1 MVDAATPSAPDLGD
15 TPPPPWAHDKV
26 APGLALALG
35 VAFVAWLGERALIAG
50 VGRAV
55 LEAIV
60 LAILIGAVVRT
71 WFVRDFSRYAHG
83 AHVASGLILECSIV
97 LLGAGSDLR
106 ALVAAGPA
114 ILAGVVV
121 IVGVTLVS
129 GTFIGQWFGLP
140 RTHALLVAVGNA
152 ICGNSAISAA
162 APVVGARRDEVASAI
177 AFTAVLGVCVILGL
191 PFLIP
196 LLHLS
201 DHQYGIVA
209 GLTVYAVPQVIA
221 AAYPVS
227 VAAGQ
232 AATLVKLMRV
242 LLLGPVV
249 LILSLTEHHSAHLR
263 WWRAVPWYIIGFFVT
278 SALRTTD
285 VIPAS
290 MGDVVREGARL
301 LTVLAMAGL
310 GLAVDL
316 QAVRRV
322 GARVG
327 STVLASLLLMLGLS
341 LALVRLLG
349 VA

>member
-1 MVDAATPSAPDLGD
+1 MSTAPAAPRARGPV
-15 TPPPPWAHDKV
+15 W
-26 APGLALALG
+26 PGLSVALLVALA
-35 VAFVAWLGERALIAG
+35 AWLGERALVAAA
-50 VGRAV
+50 GRAV
-55 LEAIV
+55 IEAIV
-60 LAILIGAVVRT
+60 MAILIGTVARAAFLRDPVR
-71 WFVRDFSRYAHG
+71 FEPG
-83 AHVASGLILECSIV
+83 AAVASGLLLEISIV

-114 ILAGVVV
+114 ILAGVVT
-121 IVGVTLVS
+121 IVAVTLVA
-129 GTFIGQWFGLP
+129 GTAIGRWLGLP
-140 RTHALLVAVGNA
+140 RAHALLVAVGNA

-191 PFLIP
+191 PLLLP
-196 LLHLS
+196 VLHLS
-201 DHQYGIVA
+201 DHQYGIIA

-249 LILSLTEHHSAHLR
+249 LVLSVTEKHAAHLR
-263 WWRAVPWYIIGFFVT
+263 WWRAVPWYIVGFTVT
-278 SALRTTD
+278 SALRTLD
-285 VIPAS
+285 VIPAAA
-290 MGDVVREGARL
+290 GDGVREAARL
-301 LTVLAMAGL
+301 LTVVAMAGL

-316 QAVRRV
+316 KAVRRV
-322 GARVG
+322 GPRVG
-327 STVLASLLLMLGLS
+327 ATVLISLVLMLGLS

>member
-1 MVDAATPSAPDLGD
+1 MSVPGHPVTAAPSGGLRATL
-15 TPPPPWAHDKV
+15 
-26 APGLALALG
+26 PGLSLALG
-35 VAFVAWLGERALIAG
+35 VAVLAWAGERALVSVA
-50 VGRAV
+50 GRAV

-60 LAILIGAVVRT
+60 LAILIGAITRTWVVRDAA
-71 WFVRDFSRYAHG
+71 RIARGSHL
-83 AHVASGLILECSIV
+83 ASGLLLECSIV

-106 ALVAAGPA
+106 ALAAAGPA
-114 ILAGVVV
+114 ILAGVIV
-121 IVGVTLVS
+121 IVGVTLVA
-129 GTFIGQWFGLP
+129 GTYIGQWFGLP

-191 PFLIP
+191 PALIP

-201 DHQYGIVA
+201 DHQYGVVA

-227 VAAGQ
+227 IAAGQ

-249 LILSLTEHHSAHLR
+249 LVLSLTEHHAAHLR
-263 WWRAVPWYIIGFFVT
+263 WWRAVPWYIVGFFVT

-285 VIPAS
+285 IIPAS
-290 MGDVVREGARL
+290 TGDVVREAARL
-301 LTVLAMAGL
+301 LTVVAMAGL

-316 QAVRRV
+316 DAVRRV
-322 GARVG
+322 GPRVG
-327 STVLASLLLMLGLS
+327 STVLISLLLMLSLS

>member
-1 MVDAATPSAPDLGD
+1 MSTHPDKTMRAA
-15 TPPPPWAHDKV
+15 V
-26 APGLALALG
+26 PGLALALVVSVLAWG
-35 VAFVAWLGERALIAG
+35 GERAFVALAGRAL
-50 VGRAV
+50 

-60 LAILIGAVVRT
+60 LAILFGAMVRT
-71 WFVRDFSRYAHG
+71 LFVRDPGRYAQFERG
-83 AHVASGLILECSIV
+83 ASVASGLLLECSIV

-121 IVGVTLVS
+121 IVGMTLVA
-129 GTFIGQWFGLP
+129 GMYIGQWFGLP
-140 RTHALLVAVGNA
+140 RAHALLVAVGNA

-177 AFTAVLGVCVILGL
+177 AFTAVLGVCVIVGL
-191 PFLIP
+191 PLLIP
-196 LLHLS
+196 LLGLS
-201 DHQYGIVA
+201 DTQYGVVA

-232 AATLVKLMRV
+232 AATLVKLTRV

-249 LILSLTEHHSAHLR
+249 LVLSLTEHHSAHLR
-263 WWRAVPWYIIGFFVT
+263 WWRAVPWYVIGFAVAAT
-278 SALRTTD
+278 LRTLD
-285 VIPAS
+285 VIPS
-290 MGDVVREGARL
+290 GTGDTVREAARA
-301 LTVLAMAGL
+301 LTVMAMAGL

-316 QAVRRV
+316 DAVRRV
-322 GARVG
+322 GPRVG
-327 STVLASLLLMLGLS
+327 STVLVSLVLMLGLS
-341 LALVRLLG
+341 LALVRLLH

>member
-1 MVDAATPSAPDLGD
+1 MKAR
-15 TPPPPWAHDKV
+15 

-35 VAFVAWLGERALIAG
+35 VAAIALALERALVAWQ
-50 VGRAV
+50 GRAV

-60 LAILIGAVVRT
+60 LAIIVGTLVRAA
-71 WFVRDFSRYAHG
+71 FVRAPGRFEPG
-83 AHVASGLILECSIV
+83 AAVASGLLLECSIV

-114 ILAGVVV
+114 ILAGVVA
-121 IVGVTLVS
+121 IVGITLVV
-129 GTFIGQWFGLP
+129 GPVIGRWFGLP
-140 RTHALLVAVGNA
+140 RSHALLVAVGNA

-162 APVVGARRDEVASAI
+162 APVIGARRDEVASAI
-177 AFTAVLGVCVILGL
+177 AFTAVLGVVVILGL
-191 PFLIP
+191 PHLIP
-196 LLHLS
+196 VFGLS
-201 DHQYGIVA
+201 DHQYGVVA

-249 LILSLTEHHSAHLR
+249 LALSLMEHHAARLT
-263 WWRAVPWYIIGFFVT
+263 WYKVVPWYIIGF
-278 SALRTTD
+278 AIAAGLRTGG

-290 MGDVVREGARL
+290 VGDSVREVARI
-301 LTVLAMAGL
+301 LTVVAMAGL

-316 QAVRRV
+316 QSVRRV

-327 STVLASLLLMLGLS
+327 ATVSISLIMMLGLS
-341 LALVRLLG
+341 LALVRILR
-349 VA
+349 VV

>member
-1 MVDAATPSAPDLGD
+1 MNSPTGGVSTSYARSVG
-15 TPPPPWAHDKV
+15 
-26 APGLALALG
+26 PGLALALL
-35 VAFVAWLGERALIAG
+35 VSVVAWFGERLFIA
-50 VGRAV
+50 VAGRAL

-60 LAILIGAVVRT
+60 LAILVGAVVRT
-71 WFVRDFSRYAHG
+71 AFVRAPARFERG
-83 AHVASGLILECSIV
+83 AAFASGFILECSIV

-114 ILAGVVV
+114 ILSGIVV
-121 IVGVTLVS
+121 IVGVTLVV
-129 GTFIGQWFGLP
+129 GTYVGQWFGLP

-177 AFTAVLGVCVILGL
+177 AFTAVLGVVVIVGL

-196 LLHLS
+196 LLKLS
-201 DHQYGIVA
+201 DTQYGVVA

-232 AATLVKLMRV
+232 AATLVKLTRV

-249 LILSLTEHHSAHLR
+249 LILSLTEHHAAHMK
-263 WWRAVPWYIIGFFVT
+263 WWKAVPWYIIGFGIAA
-278 SALRTTD
+278 ALRTTD

-290 MGDVVREGARL
+290 AGDVVREGARL

-327 STVLASLLLMLGLS
+327 NTVLVSLVLMLAMS
-341 LALVRLLG
+341 LALVRLLR

>member
-1 MVDAATPSAPDLGD
+1 VIRR
-15 TPPPPWAHDKV
+15 V
-26 APGLALALG
+26 APGLLLAL
-35 VAFVAWLGERALIAG
+35 VVSALAWLGEQLLVAAA
-50 VGRAV
+50 GRAV

-60 LAILIGAVVRT
+60 LAILIGAAVRAL
-71 WFVRDFSRYAHG
+71 FVRAPARYERG
-83 AHVASGLILECSIV
+83 AAVASGLLLECSIV

-121 IVGVTLVS
+121 IVGVTLVA
-129 GTFIGQWFGLP
+129 GLYIGQWFGLP

-177 AFTAVLGVCVILGL
+177 AFTAVLGVCVIVGL
-191 PFLIP
+191 PLIIP
-196 LLHLS
+196 VLHLS
-201 DHQYGIVA
+201 DTQYGVVA

-221 AAYPVS
+221 AAFPVS

-232 AATLVKLMRV
+232 AATLVKLTRV

-249 LILSLTEHHSAHLR
+249 MLLSLTEHHAAHIR
-263 WWRAVPWYIIGFFVT
+263 WWRAVPWYIIGFGIA

-290 MGDVVREGARL
+290 TGDLVREAARA
-301 LTVLAMAGL
+301 LTVVAMAGL

-322 GARVG
+322 GPRVA
-327 STVLASLLLMLGLS
+327 STVLVSLVLMLTMS
-341 LALVRLLG
+341 LVLVRLLA

>member
-1 MVDAATPSAPDLGD
+1 MTAARTGGPRA
-15 TPPPPWAHDKV
+15 AV
-26 APGLALALG
+26 PGLALSFG
-35 VAFVAWLGERALIAG
+35 VAALAVLAERAIVALA
-50 VGRAV
+50 GRAI

-60 LAILIGAVVRT
+60 LAIVIGTLVRAL
-71 WFVRDFSRYAHG
+71 FVRAPERFERG
-83 AHVASGLILECSIV
+83 AAVASGLLLECSIV

-106 ALVAAGPA
+106 ALAAAGPA
-114 ILAGVVV
+114 ILGGVVI
-121 IVGVTLVS
+121 IVGVTLTV

-140 RTHALLVAVGNA
+140 RSHALLVSVGNA

-177 AFTAVLGVCVILGL
+177 AFTAVLGVVVILAL

-201 DHQYGIVA
+201 DHQYGVVA

-242 LLLGPVV
+242 MLLGPVV
-249 LILSLTEHHSAHLR
+249 LLLSLTEHRAAHVR
-263 WWRAVPWYIIGFFVT
+263 WWRAVPWYIVGFAIT
-278 SALRTTD
+278 AALRTLD
-285 VIPAS
+285 VIPDTS
-290 MGDVVREGARL
+290 GDNVREAAKV
-301 LTVLAMAGL
+301 LTVVAMAGL

-316 QAVRRV
+316 AAVRRV
-322 GARVG
+322 GPRVG
-327 STVLASLLLMLGLS
+327 STVLVSLLLMLGLS

>member
-1 MVDAATPSAPDLGD
+1 MIRR
-15 TPPPPWAHDKV
+15 V
-26 APGLALALG
+26 APGLLLAL
-35 VAFVAWLGERALIAG
+35 VVSALAWLGEQLLVAAA
-50 VGRAV
+50 GRAV

-60 LAILIGAVVRT
+60 LAILIGAAVRAL
-71 WFVRDFSRYAHG
+71 FVRAPARYERG
-83 AHVASGLILECSIV
+83 AAVASGLLLECSIV

-121 IVGVTLVS
+121 IVGVTLVA
-129 GTFIGQWFGLP
+129 GLYIGQWFGLP

-177 AFTAVLGVCVILGL
+177 AFTAVLGVCVIVGL
-191 PFLIP
+191 PLIIP
-196 LLHLS
+196 VLHLS
-201 DHQYGIVA
+201 DTQYGVVA

-221 AAYPVS
+221 AAFPVS

-232 AATLVKLMRV
+232 AATLVKLTRV

-249 LILSLTEHHSAHLR
+249 MLLSLTEHHAAHIR
-263 WWRAVPWYIIGFFVT
+263 WWRAVPWYIIGFGIA

-290 MGDVVREGARL
+290 TGDLVREAARA
-301 LTVLAMAGL
+301 LTVVAMAGL

-322 GARVG
+322 GPRVA
-327 STVLASLLLMLGLS
+327 STVLVSLVLMLTMS
-341 LALVRLLG
+341 LVLVRLLA

>member
-1 MVDAATPSAPDLGD
+1 MATHAENRRASA
-15 TPPPPWAHDKV
+15 V
-26 APGLALALG
+26 PGLALAVG
-35 VAFVAWLGERALIAG
+35 VSLAAWLCERALVALA
-50 VGRAV
+50 GRAV

-60 LAILIGAVVRT
+60 MAILIGTVVRAL
-71 WFVRDFSRYAHG
+71 FVRDAARYERG
-83 AHVASGLILECSIV
+83 AAVASGLLLECSIV

-114 ILAGVVV
+114 ILAGVVLIVV
-121 IVGVTLVS
+121 ITLVT
-129 GTFIGQWFGLP
+129 GTYIGRWFGLP
-140 RTHALLVAVGNA
+140 RAHALLVAVGNA

-177 AFTAVLGVCVILGL
+177 AFTAVLGVCVIVGL
-191 PFLIP
+191 PGLIP

-249 LILSLTEHHSAHLR
+249 LALSFTEHHAAHLR
-263 WWRAVPWYIIGFFVT
+263 WWRAVPWYIVGFTVT
-278 SALRTTD
+278 SALRTLD

-290 MGDVVREGARL
+290 TGDAVREAARL
-301 LTVLAMAGL
+301 LTVVAMAGL

-316 QAVRRV
+316 DAVRRV
-322 GARVG
+322 GPRVG
-327 STVLASLLLMLGLS
+327 ATVTISLVLMLGLS
-341 LALVRLLG
+341 LALVRVLG

>member
-1 MVDAATPSAPDLGD
+1 VEPVG
-15 TPPPPWAHDKV
+15 KRRFV
-26 APGLALALG
+26 PGLTLALVVAALAWTGEQL
-35 VAFVAWLGERALIAG
+35 FVSLAGRAL
-50 VGRAV
+50 

-60 LAILIGAVVRT
+60 LAILVGAVVRT
-71 WFVRDFSRYAHG
+71 WFISDAARFAPGTHF
-83 AHVASGLILECSIV
+83 ASGFLLECSIV

-106 ALVAAGPA
+106 ALLAAGPA

-121 IVGVTLVS
+121 IVGVTLVA
-129 GTFIGQWFGLP
+129 GMYIGQWFGLP

-177 AFTAVLGVCVILGL
+177 AFTAVLGVAVIVGL
-191 PFLIP
+191 PSLIP
-196 LLHLS
+196 LLGLT
-201 DHQYGIVA
+201 DTQYGVVA

-232 AATLVKLMRV
+232 AATLVKLTRV

-249 LILSLTEHHSAHLR
+249 LLLSLTEHHAARLK
-263 WWRAVPWYIIGFFVT
+263 WWRAVPWYIIGFAVAA
-278 SALRTTD
+278 ALRTFE

-290 MGDVVREGARL
+290 TGDTVREGARA
-301 LTVLAMAGL
+301 LTIVAMAGL
-310 GLAVDL
+310 GLAVDIHV
-316 QAVRRV
+316 VRKV
-322 GARVG
+322 GPRVG
-327 STVLASLLLMLGLS
+327 STVIVSLALMLTLS

>member
-1 MVDAATPSAPDLGD
+1 MSTPS
-15 TPPPPWAHDKV
+15 DKSFRAAV
-26 APGLALALG
+26 PGLALALG
-35 VAFVAWLGERALIAG
+35 VSVLAWGGEQVFVKFAGRAL
-50 VGRAV
+50 

-60 LAILIGAVVRT
+60 LAILFGTVVRAL
-71 WFVRDFSRYAHG
+71 FVRQPARYERG
-83 AHVASGLILECSIV
+83 AAVASGFLLECSIV

-114 ILAGVVV
+114 LLAGVIV
-121 IVGVTLVS
+121 IVGVTLVV
-129 GTFIGQWFGLP
+129 GTYIGQWAGLP
-140 RTHALLVAVGNA
+140 RTHALLVSVGNA

-162 APVVGARRDEVASAI
+162 APVVGAKRDEVASAI
-177 AFTAVLGVCVILGL
+177 AFTAVLGVAVIVGL

-201 DHQYGIVA
+201 DTQYGVVA

-249 LILSLTEHHSAHLR
+249 LVLSLTEHHAAHMK
-263 WWRAVPWYIIGFFVT
+263 WWRAVPWYIIGFAIT
-278 SALRTTD
+278 AALRTLD
-285 VIPAS
+285 VIPDNA
-290 MGDVVREGARL
+290 GDLVRDGARA
-301 LTVLAMAGL
+301 LTVIAMAGL

-322 GARVG
+322 GHRVG
-327 STVLASLLLMLGLS
+327 VTVLVSLVLMLTLS
-341 LALVRLLG
+341 LTLVRVLRL
-349 VA
+349 A

>member
-1 MVDAATPSAPDLGD
+1 MTAPSATQEGRGV
-15 TPPPPWAHDKV
+15 AAA
-26 APGLALALG
+26 APGLALAVG
-35 VAFVAWLGERALIAG
+35 VALAAWLGERALVA
-50 VGRAV
+50 VAGRAI

-60 LAILIGAVVRT
+60 LAIVVGALVRALVVR
-71 WFVRDFSRYAHG
+71 RPERIERG
-83 AHVASGLILECSIV
+83 AAVASGLLLECSIV

-106 ALVAAGPA
+106 ALASAGPT
-114 ILAGVVV
+114 ILGGVVA
-121 IVGVTLVS
+121 IVVVTLVA

-140 RTHALLVAVGNA
+140 RSHALLVAVGNA

-177 AFTAVLGVCVILGL
+177 AFTAVLGVAVILGL
-191 PFLIP
+191 PYLIP
-196 LLHLS
+196 LLGLT
-201 DHQYGIVA
+201 DHQYGVVA

-249 LILSLTEHHSAHLR
+249 LVLSLTEHHAAHLK
-263 WWRAVPWYIIGFFVT
+263 WWRAVPWYIVGFAV
-278 SALRTTD
+278 AAGLRTGG
-285 VIPAS
+285 VIPAQA
-290 MGDVVREGARL
+290 GDTIREVARV
-301 LTVLAMAGL
+301 LTIVAMAGL

-316 QAVRRV
+316 AAVRRV

-327 STVLASLLLMLGLS
+327 ATVVVTLALMLGLS
-341 LALVRLLG
+341 LLMVG
-349 VA
+349 GQG

>member
-1 MVDAATPSAPDLGD
+1 VIRR
-15 TPPPPWAHDKV
+15 V
-26 APGLALALG
+26 APGLLLAL
-35 VAFVAWLGERALIAG
+35 VVSALAWLGEQLLVAAA
-50 VGRAV
+50 GRAV

-60 LAILIGAVVRT
+60 LAILIGAAVRAL
-71 WFVRDFSRYAHG
+71 FVRAPARYERG
-83 AHVASGLILECSIV
+83 AAVASGLLLECSIV

-121 IVGVTLVS
+121 IVGVTLVA
-129 GTFIGQWFGLP
+129 GLYIGQWFGLP

-177 AFTAVLGVCVILGL
+177 AFTAVLGVCVIVGL
-191 PFLIP
+191 PLIIP
-196 LLHLS
+196 VLHLS
-201 DHQYGIVA
+201 DTQYGVVA

-221 AAYPVS
+221 AAFPVS

-232 AATLVKLMRV
+232 AATLVKLTRV

-249 LILSLTEHHSAHLR
+249 MLLSLTEHHAARIR
-263 WWRAVPWYIIGFFVT
+263 WWRAVPWYIIGFGIA

-290 MGDVVREGARL
+290 TGDLVREAARA
-301 LTVLAMAGL
+301 LTVVAMAGL

-322 GARVG
+322 GPRVA
-327 STVLASLLLMLGLS
+327 STVLVSLVLMLTMS
-341 LALVRLLG
+341 LVLVRLLA

>member
-1 MVDAATPSAPDLGD
+1 MDERIADGATPGALTARAG
-15 TPPPPWAHDKV
+15 V
-26 APGLALALG
+26 APGLSLALG
-35 VAFVAWLGERALIAG
+35 VAVLAWIGERALVSI

-60 LAILIGAVVRT
+60 LAILFGTIVRALMVKEPVRIERGA
-71 WFVRDFSRYAHG
+71 A
-83 AHVASGLILECSIV
+83 VASGLLLECSIV

-106 ALVAAGPA
+106 ALAAAGPA
-114 ILAGVVV
+114 ILGGVVT
-121 IVGVTLVS
+121 IVAVTLVV
-129 GTFIGQWFGLP
+129 GTSIGRWFGLP
-140 RTHALLVAVGNA
+140 RSHALLVAVGNA

-177 AFTAVLGVCVILGL
+177 AFTAVLGVGVILGL
-191 PFLIP
+191 PLLIP

-201 DHQYGIVA
+201 DHQYGVVA
-209 GLTVYAVPQVIA
+209 GLTVYAVPQVLA

-227 VAAGQ
+227 LAAGQ

-249 LILSLTEHHSAHLR
+249 LVLSLTEHHAAHLR
-263 WWRAVPWYIIGFFVT
+263 WWRAVPWYIVGFAVT
-278 SALRTTD
+278 SALRTAD
-285 VIPAS
+285 IIPDS
-290 MGDVVREGARL
+290 TGDTVREVARA
-301 LTVLAMAGL
+301 LTVVAMAGL

-316 QAVRRV
+316 EAVRRV
-322 GARVG
+322 GPRVG
-327 STVLASLLLMLGLS
+327 ATVMVSLLLMLGLS

>member
-1 MVDAATPSAPDLGD
+1 MAAAEDAAPQG
-15 TPPPPWAHDKV
+15 PPWAHEKI
-26 APGLALALG
+26 APGLALALS
-35 VAFVAWLGERALIAG
+35 VAFVAWLGERALVAA

-71 WFVRDFSRYAHG
+71 WIVRDFTPFAHG
-83 AHVASGLILECSIV
+83 THVASGLILECSIV

-114 ILAGVVV
+114 ILLGVIV
-121 IVGVTLVS
+121 IVGVTLLF
-129 GTFIGQWFGLP
+129 GTFIGQQFGLP

-191 PFLIP
+191 PSLIP

-201 DHQYGIVA
+201 DQQYGIVA

-227 VAAGQ
+227 IAAGQ

-249 LILSLTEHHSAHLR
+249 LLLSLTEHRAAHVR
-263 WWRAVPWYIIGFFVT
+263 WWRAVPWYIVGFFVT
-278 SALRTTD
+278 AALRTTD

-290 MGDVVREGARL
+290 AGDTIREGARL

-316 QAVRRV
+316 DAVRRV
-322 GARVG
+322 GPRVG
-327 STVLASLLLMLGLS
+327 STVLVSLLLMLTMS

-349 VA
+349 VS